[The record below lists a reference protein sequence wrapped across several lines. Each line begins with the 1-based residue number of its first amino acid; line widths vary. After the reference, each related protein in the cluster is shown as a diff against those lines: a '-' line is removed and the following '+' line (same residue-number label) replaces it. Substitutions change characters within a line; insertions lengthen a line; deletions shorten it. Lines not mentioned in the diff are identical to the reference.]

1 MPSQILI
8 TMDDLETAVPLNAAL
23 EATGY
28 STAMFSSLD
37 DARGAVRRENPDLV
51 ILTGAVH
58 EPHAVQLAA
67 LARDAEISTLALLE
81 PTDSERAERVERLGV
96 TETMMK
102 PARADESRRDRAPA
116 DRAPPAA
123 GAHRDHRAR
132 ARRSRK
138 CWSRSSRWR
147 RSPAPC

>member
-23 EATGY
+23 EAAGY

-58 EPHAVQLAA
+58 EPHAA
-67 LARDAEISTLALLE
+67 S
-81 PTDSERAERVERLGV
+81 
-96 TETMMK
+96 
-102 PARADESRRDRAPA
+102 
-116 DRAPPAA
+116 
-123 GAHRDHRAR
+123 
-132 ARRSRK
+132 
-138 CWSRSSRWR
+138 WR
-147 RSPAPC
+147 RSPGTRRSPPSRCWSRPTPSGRSGSSGSA